1 MKAFAKWVG
10 LVTLLV
16 LAVTAWPVA
25 ALTPCV
31 QYITTAADDAPNSG
45 YLFGTRT
52 ETTSST
58 FSYSGSWSY
67 LNFGG
72 VFNGSSTRTQTYEVG
87 VYRMDDGTYQNVRCD
102 TYMPV

>member
-1 MKAFAKWVG
+1 MKRFVKGTG
-10 LVTLLV
+10 LLTLLV

-25 ALTPCV
+25 ASTPCV
-31 QYITTAADDAPNSG
+31 QYITTAADDRPNSG
-45 YLFGTRT
+45 YLWGTST

-67 LNFGG
+67 MNFGG
-72 VFNGSSTRTQTYEVG
+72 VFNGSSTRTQSYEVG
-87 VYRMDDGTYQNVRCD
+87 TYKMDDGTFQRVRCD